1 MKPKP
6 CAVNETIYP
15 ITKAVGLGKLS
26 EEEFAKQL
34 TDMVAKGD
42 LEGARAKARLIVAS
56 GRSASIALDAIL
68 EGYNIAADLHTL
80 GEEDQERFDKSE
92 QAAKSAI
99 ETIETYLHKTQIRTD
114 AKVAV
119 GSVAS
124 SRDLTSRIAAVMLKV
139 AGFKVW
145 EMHARGSSKELLMNA
160 EQTGVD
166 VLLAC
171 LPNGDTGALS
181 DFLREVRAGNF
192 AKRITIAVLV
202 PDYSSPFEE
211 DIVAAAARNPT
222 EAVSRV
228 MEVLMRKGKLV
239 RT

>member
-1 MKPKP
+1 
-6 CAVNETIYP
+6 
-15 ITKAVGLGKLS
+15 
-26 EEEFAKQL
+26 
-34 TDMVAKGD
+34 MVAKGD

-56 GRSASIALDAIL
+56 GRSASVALDAIL

-80 GEEDQERFDKSE
+80 GEQDSERFDRSE
-92 QAAKSAI
+92 EAAKSAI
-99 ETIETYLHKTQIRTD
+99 ETIETYLHKTRIRTD

-119 GSVAS
+119 GSVGS
-124 SRDLTSRIAAVMLKV
+124 NPELTSRIAAVMLKV

-145 EMHARGSSKELLMNA
+145 EMHGRGSAKELLMNA

-171 LPNGDTGALS
+171 LSNGGTGS
-181 DFLREVRAGNF
+181 VEDFLKEVRTGNF
-192 AKRITIAVLV
+192 AKRISIAVLV
-202 PDYSSPFEE
+202 PDYSSPIGE
-211 DIVAAAARNPT
+211 DVVAAVARNPT

-239 RT
+239 TT